1 MRPFTDPHV
10 LPATVTYISDESH
23 EYLLYS
29 HRVASLFANDSENG
43 RNNRFG
49 SPASRPPLTRHP
61 SPPSSRTRLGNFS
74 TNQSVL
80 ETTFDISVGRITPV
94 VHASAAASGCAQLPT
109 GTCLFCN
116 QRLSLQTTL
125 KNIYLLCVKVVRI
138 RLRICI

>member
-49 SPASRPPLTRHP
+49 SPASPPPHP
-61 SPPSSRTRLGNFS
+61 TPLVPQVPVHDWG
-74 TNQSVL
+74 
-80 ETTFDISVGRITPV
+80 TF
-94 VHASAAASGCAQLPT
+94 QL
-109 GTCLFCN
+109 
-116 QRLSLQTTL
+116 
-125 KNIYLLCVKVVRI
+125 IKVS
-138 RLRICI
+138 